1 MSETNPNHGNEVTK
15 MSTDHASRSGVTIE
29 DFCTEKHLAYVMQA
43 GCNTQE
49 FATGDKII
57 FWSEETLK
65 NWAAEKDGSMLVA
78 INQDMEIVGFLLA
91 IFGKEKIATLENIH
105 VREGFR
111 KQGIASKL
119 LNEFENRA
127 TRVGIKTLRSFCHTT
142 NTAMYNLLTQHHYSE
157 GILTQWYVNQP
168 KLVNCGSGEGGFK
181 IKRISIADVG
191 EAMYANFLSILI
203 SDLNHQDTPSLDS
216 AQIIH
221 GAFLN
226 ETFVGLITAS
236 ADKPTSK
243 ATIERIFIDRS
254 KEASTVIKSLILSLT
269 KYLAMQDISCVTIHP
284 FTERN
289 VSLDLMASLDTLG
302 FKKRRVFVM
311 NLKSVETSNNKE
323 RS

>member
-1 MSETNPNHGNEVTK
+1 MV
-15 MSTDHASRSGVTIE
+15 AIE
-29 DFCTEKHLAYVMQA
+29 DFCVEKHLAYIMQA
-43 GCNTQE
+43 GLNTQE

-57 FWSEETLK
+57 FWSEGDLK
-65 NWAAEKDGSMLVA
+65 NWAAEKNGSMLVA
-78 INQDMEIVGFLLA
+78 LNQDMEILGFLLA
-91 IFGKEKIATLENIH
+91 IFDGERIATLENIH

-127 TRVGIKTLRSFCHTT
+127 IRAGIKTLRSFCHTT
-142 NTAMYNLLTQHHYSE
+142 NTAMSNLLTQHHYSE

-168 KLVNCGSGEGGFK
+168 KLVNCESEEGGFQIKK
-181 IKRISIADVG
+181 IGISDVG
-191 EAMYANFLSILI
+191 QAMYANFLSILI
-203 SDLNHQDTPSLDS
+203 SDLNHQDTPILDF
-216 AQIIH
+216 AQVIH

-226 ETFVGLITAS
+226 DSLVGLVTTS
-236 ADKPTSK
+236 AHKPTSK

-254 KEASTVIKSLILSLT
+254 KEASVVIKSLILSSA

-284 FTERN
+284 FTEIN

-311 NLKSVETSNNKE
+311 NLKSVKTSNDKE
-323 RS
+323 KS

>member
-1 MSETNPNHGNEVTK
+1 MSEINPNCGNEAIK
-15 MSTDHASRSGVTIE
+15 MSTDYTSLNSVTIE
-29 DFCTEKHLAYVMQA
+29 DFCTEKHLAYIMQA
-43 GCNTQE
+43 GQNTQE
-49 FATGDKII
+49 FATGDEII
-57 FWSEETLK
+57 FWSEEALQ
-65 NWAAEKDGSMLVA
+65 NWATEKDGSMLVA
-78 INQDMEIVGFLLA
+78 INQKMEIVGFLLA
-91 IFGKEKIATLENIH
+91 IFDKKRIATLENIH

-142 NTAMYNLLTQHHYSE
+142 NTAMSSLLTRHHYSE
-157 GILTQWYVNQP
+157 GILTQWYVGQP
-168 KLVNCGSGEGGFK
+168 KLVNCGSKEDRFQ
-181 IKRISIADVG
+181 IKRISIGGID

-203 SDLNHQDTPSLDS
+203 SDLNHQDTPSLDL
-216 AQIIH
+216 AQVIH

-226 ETFVGLITAS
+226 DSLVGLITTS
-236 ADKPTSK
+236 AHKPTSK

-254 KEASTVIKSLILSLT
+254 KEASAVIRSLILSSA
-269 KYLAMQDISCVTIHP
+269 KYLAMQDISCVTIHS

-311 NLKSVETSNNKE
+311 NLKSVETSNDKE
-323 RS
+323 KS

>member
-1 MSETNPNHGNEVTK
+1 MSETNQNHGNEAAQMHTN
-15 MSTDHASRSGVTIE
+15 SVTIE
-29 DFCTEKHLAYVMQA
+29 DFCPEKHLAYVMQA
-43 GCNTQE
+43 GQSTQE

-57 FWSEETLK
+57 FWSEEALQ
-65 NWAAEKDGSMLVA
+65 NWATEKNGSMLVA
-78 INQDMEIVGFLLA
+78 INQGMEIVGFLLA
-91 IFGKEKIATLENIH
+91 IFDEGKTATLENIY

-119 LNEFENRA
+119 LSEFESRA
-127 TRVGIKTLRSFCHTT
+127 TRAGMKVLRSFCHTT
-142 NTAMYNLLTQHHYSE
+142 NKAMSNFLTLHHYSE

-168 KLVNCGSGEGGFK
+168 SLVDCESGAGRFQIKK
-181 IKRISIADVG
+181 IGISDVG
-191 EAMYANFLSILI
+191 QGVYVNFLSILT
-203 SDLNHQDTPSLDS
+203 SDLNHQDAPILDS

-226 ETFVGLITAS
+226 NFLVGLITAS
-236 ADKPTSK
+236 AHKPTSK

-254 KEASTVIKSLILSLT
+254 KEASTIIRLLISSLAR
-269 KYLAMQDISCVTIHP
+269 YLAAQDISCVTIHP

-311 NLKSVETSNNKE
+311 NLKSVKTPNDKE
-323 RS
+323 KS

>member
-15 MSTDHASRSGVTIE
+15 MSTDHALSNSVTIE
-29 DFCTEKHLAYVMQA
+29 DFCTEKHLAYIMQA
-43 GCNTQE
+43 GQNTQE

-57 FWSEETLK
+57 FWSEEALQ
-65 NWAAEKDGSMLVA
+65 NWATEKDGSMLVA
-78 INQDMEIVGFLLA
+78 INQKMEIVGFLLA
-91 IFGKEKIATLENIH
+91 IFDEGRTATLENIQ
-105 VREGFR
+105 VREDFR

-142 NTAMYNLLTQHHYSE
+142 NTAMSNLLTQHHYSE

-168 KLVNCGSGEGGFK
+168 KLVNCELEEGGFQIKK
-181 IKRISIADVG
+181 IGISDVG
-191 EAMYANFLSILI
+191 QAMYANFLSILI
-203 SDLNHQDTPSLDS
+203 SDLNHQDTPSLDL
-216 AQIIH
+216 AQVIH

-226 ETFVGLITAS
+226 NSLVGLITAS
-236 ADKPTSK
+236 AHKPTSK

-254 KEASTVIKSLILSLT
+254 KEASTVIKSLILSSA

-289 VSLDLMASLDTLG
+289 VSLDLMTSLDTLG

-311 NLKSVETSNNKE
+311 NLKSVKTSNDKE
-323 RS
+323 KS

>member
-1 MSETNPNHGNEVTK
+1 M
-15 MSTDHASRSGVTIE
+15 VTIG
-29 DFCTEKHLAYVMQA
+29 DFCVEKHLAYVMQA
-43 GCNTQE
+43 GLSTQE

-57 FWSEETLK
+57 FWSEEDLK

-78 INQDMEIVGFLLA
+78 LNQDTEIVGFLLA
-91 IFGKEKIATLENIH
+91 IFDEGTTATLENIH

-111 KQGIASKL
+111 KQGIASQL

-127 TRVGIKTLRSFCHTT
+127 TRAGIKKLRSFCHTT
-142 NTAMYNLLTQHHYSE
+142 NTVMSNLLTRHHYSE

-168 KLVNCGSGEGGFK
+168 KLVNCGSVEDEFQIKK
-181 IKRISIADVG
+181 IGMGDVDQ
-191 EAMYANFLSILI
+191 ATYTDFSSILI
-203 SDLNHQDTPSLDS
+203 SDLNHQDTPSLDL

-226 ETFVGLITAS
+226 ESLVGLITAS
-236 ADKPTSK
+236 AHKPTSK

-254 KEASTVIKSLILSLT
+254 KEASKIIKSLILSSA
-269 KYLAMQDISCVTIHP
+269 KYLATQDISCVTIHP

-311 NLKSVETSNNKE
+311 NLKSVKTSNDKE
-323 RS
+323 KS